1 MNYNQEPIPRY
12 TAADKRLS
20 KTVYAIKK
28 YDKDTNT
35 PKFKNLPEVSKF
47 STLQEAYEHNI
58 KSFEKQKKKCKNKQD
73 LERIEQEEAEYV
85 LNTMHFIKEYG
96 VDVKNETDEKNAVI
110 TVKHTNSNRNTFNK
124 YLYYVEKVENP
135 ETLRA
140 VVEVTTSDAL
150 WKCACGGKLMIHG
163 AEALFVCET
172 CGKTEVH
179 VESYAIGERNDG
191 MAYKRINHLTEC
203 LNALQGKEGT
213 TVPQEVIE
221 QVRAEF
227 KKNRISSTADIKPT
241 KVKQYL
247 KKLGHSAYYEN
258 IHTISNA
265 ITGQPTLKLSL
276 ELEKKFKDMFLAI
289 QGPFYKHKPPKRKNF
304 LSYNY
309 VLYKFSELLG
319 EDDLLVH
326 FPLLKCSKNLH
337 SQDVVWSK
345 ICQDLSWEFIATV

>member
-1 MNYNQEPIPRY
+1 MSYNQEPIPRY

-20 KTVYAIKK
+20 KIVYDIKK

-35 PKFKNLPEVSKF
+35 SKFKKLPDVSKF
-47 STLQEAYEHNI
+47 STLQEAYDHAI
-58 KSFEKQKKKCKNKQD
+58 KSFEKQKKKCKTTQD
-73 LERIEQEEAEYV
+73 LERIEQEEAEYL
-85 LNTMHFIKEYG
+85 LNTMPFIKEYG
-96 VDVKNETDEKNAVI
+96 VDVKNDQDDQNAVI

-124 YLYYVEKVENP
+124 YLYSVEKVFNTD
-135 ETLRA
+135 TLRA
-140 VVEVTTSDAL
+140 VMDVQTNDAL
-150 WKCACGGKLMIHG
+150 SECACGGKLEVHG
-163 AEALFVCET
+163 GEALLVCPK
-172 CGKTEVH
+172 CGKTQVY
-179 VESYAIGERNDG
+179 VESHNMGEHSDG

-227 KKNRISSTADIKPT
+227 KKNRISSTADIKPS

-247 KKLGHSAYYEN
+247 KKLGYSAYYEN
-258 IHTISNA
+258 IHTIANA

-276 ELEKKFKDMFLAI
+276 ELEKKFKDMFHAI
-289 QGPFYKHKPPKRKNF
+289 QEPFYRHKPPKRKNF

-345 ICQDLSWEFIATV
+345 ICSELSWEFIATV